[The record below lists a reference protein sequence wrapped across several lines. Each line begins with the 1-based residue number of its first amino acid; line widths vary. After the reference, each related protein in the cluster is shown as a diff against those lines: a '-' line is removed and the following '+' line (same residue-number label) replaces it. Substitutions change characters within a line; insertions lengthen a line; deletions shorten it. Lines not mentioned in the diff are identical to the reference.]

1 MQTRPETLILRFLYS
16 ILIITL
22 MSIPALAIESNLSPQ
37 DFLLTIDET
46 PLSDGDIHQVLAKD
60 IGITVRLNVYIYHT
74 ELQSPVE
81 IRLYK
86 GNYTS
91 ASDYSEITPI
101 TTYLLSDQTEAG
113 FNLTKNTSFTKG
125 EYTLAIF
132 ADKNSVTPIMAVI
145 ISISRPVVSE
155 VITST
160 PTCIHPGTKLITYE
174 DDGDPTT
181 ADFETVSID
190 PIGHIWSSWEH
201 LAESHRHTRLCTR
214 ETCGMR
220 ETNSCEYDGGVCKTC
235 RGNEGHRHA
244 LTHILPDDPTC
255 TETGI
260 KEHYICD
267 CGKKFRDQEATKEI
281 TDTDSLTIPALDHSY
296 GSWSFNS
303 EDHTHTRICL
313 RDLSHRETKACVFD
327 SGSVSDHSIV
337 YTCTICRGTYTENV
351 YEGHAL
357 RIYGKDRYETA
368 FLVADSLKQSLGI
381 EKFQAIV
388 VASGLDFADALSG
401 SYLANCKNAPI
412 LPVSK
417 TTINKVSDYILE
429 NLAPGGTVYIL
440 GGPNAVP
447 VTMEEKLISVNV
459 KRLQGATRYETN
471 LAILNEAGTEGNEI
485 LVCTG
490 LNFADGLSA
499 SAVNRPILLVR
510 NSLTAEQKTFLEGI
524 DNAKIYII
532 GGEAAVSLR
541 TENELNEFGSV
552 ERIYGANRYETSVN
566 IAKEFFPNAK
576 YAVLAY
582 GQNFPDGLSGGP
594 LAKNMNAPLLLSYN
608 TRSDY
613 AKAYAESIG
622 IRSGVVL
629 GGSGLISDK
638 SVNTIFAL
646 GNQKIIVTTR

>member
-1 MQTRPETLILRFLYS
+1 MHPKPSVFKKVICALCLSLCMLIPSF
-16 ILIITL
+16 
-22 MSIPALAIESNLSPQ
+22 AIENRILQQDLTVLVDGTIYSNGDVIKVLS
-37 DFLLTIDET
+37 
-46 PLSDGDIHQVLAKD
+46 KD
-60 IGITVRLNVYIYHT
+60 LGGTVRLNVYIYGCSST
-74 ELQSPVE
+74 SPAE
-81 IRLYK
+81 IRLFN
-86 GNYTS
+86 GSLTNT
-91 ASDYSEITPI
+91 SDYSELLPI
-101 TTYLLSDQTEAG
+101 ATYELKAQTAAG
-113 FNLTKNTSFTKG
+113 FLLTNEKLLTRG

-132 ADKNSVTPIMAVI
+132 ENSTATSATFALR

-244 LTHILPDDPTC
+244 LTHVLPDDPTC

-417 TTINKVSDYILE
+417 PTINKASDYILE
-429 NLAPGGTVYIL
+429 NLAPGGTV
-440 GGPNAVP
+440 
-447 VTMEEKLISVNV
+447 
-459 KRLQGATRYETN
+459 
-471 LAILNEAGTEGNEI
+471 
-485 LVCTG
+485 
-490 LNFADGLSA
+490 
-499 SAVNRPILLVR
+499 
-510 NSLTAEQKTFLEGI
+510 
-524 DNAKIYII
+524 
-532 GGEAAVSLR
+532 
-541 TENELNEFGSV
+541 
-552 ERIYGANRYETSVN
+552 
-566 IAKEFFPNAK
+566 
-576 YAVLAY
+576 
-582 GQNFPDGLSGGP
+582 
-594 LAKNMNAPLLLSYN
+594 
-608 TRSDY
+608 
-613 AKAYAESIG
+613 
-622 IRSGVVL
+622 
-629 GGSGLISDK
+629 
-638 SVNTIFAL
+638 
-646 GNQKIIVTTR
+646 